1 MRSDCSFA
9 DRFVK
14 GKSVFKGISLFFC
27 ICEDYCS
34 LKCGGGYRWMNCVVK
49 GLREGIGG
57 MMEGGVLKKVLR
69 YSGRCMNDI

>member
-14 GKSVFKGISLFFC
+14 GKSVLKGISLFFC

-57 MMEGGVLKKVLR
+57 MMEGRVLKKVLR